1 MMAMKDLNELRALIS
16 LVDEPDVVM
25 YAQVSRRIID
35 YGVEALPELE
45 AAWENT
51 LDDFLQQRLISII
64 HNIQQEHLYSELSNW
79 GKFGNND
86 LLKGFMLVTRFQYP
100 DLDLEKVTREVGRI
114 AQEVWLELNNNLT
127 ALEKVKVVNHVLFDI
142 NKFGGN
148 TSNIHSSENF
158 YLKNLLDNR
167 KGNSLSLGMLYV
179 MIAQSLKIPVYG
191 VDLPKHFILAYVDEH
206 HHEPEEEVLFYLNP
220 FNKGAVFTRNEIN
233 LYIKQ
238 MNLEPSESYFKPCTN
253 LTMIRRMVNGL
264 IDAYNSQNNTE
275 KAAELQHLLTSLDF

>member
-1 MMAMKDLNELRALIS
+1 MKDLKELRALIS
-16 LVDEPDVVM
+16 LMDEPDVGL

-35 YGVEALPELE
+35 YGIEALPALE
-45 AAWENT
+45 EAWERT

-64 HNIQQEHLYSELSNW
+64 HNIQQEHIYAELSNW
-79 GKFGNND
+79 GKFGSND

-142 NKFGGN
+142 NKFSGN
-148 TSNIHSSENF
+148 TSNIHSAENF

-167 KGNSLSLGMLYV
+167 KGNSLSLGILYV

-191 VDLPKHFILAYVDEH
+191 VDLPKHFILAYLDEAH
-206 HHEPEEEVLFYLNP
+206 LNPEDEVLFYLNP
-220 FNKGAVFTRNEIN
+220 FNKGAVFTRNEIS

-238 MNLEPSESYFKPCTN
+238 MNLEPDESYFRPCSN
-253 LTMIRRMVNGL
+253 LAMIQRMINGL
-264 IDAYNSQNNTE
+264 IDAYKLQHNTE
-275 KAAELQHLLTSLDF
+275 KASELQHLLTSLDI